1 MKQYTLEFNTLNLK
15 VKKSPFIIRLIM
27 FLLAFLFF
35 VVPVLGVILS
45 IASGNGL
52 HIGYFI
58 GIGIFGLIGFY
69 LLRVSLWNTYGE
81 EIIDFLPNKIVYEA
95 NYGWFKDAKKEIEL
109 ILPQYSFKSVGY
121 EEDNEAVLVIT
132 CENAEIETAVKMPM
146 AQVEELILILKNSK
160 ISVGVETVI
169 I

>member
-15 VKKSPFIIRLIM
+15 VKNSPFIIRLIM

-45 IASGNGL
+45 IVSGSGL
-52 HIGYFI
+52 HIAYFI
-58 GIGIFGLIGFY
+58 AIGVFGLFGFY

-109 ILPQYSFKSVGY
+109 TLPQYSFKSVGY

-132 CENAEIETAVKMPM
+132 CENAEIETVVKMPI
-146 AQVEELILILKNSK
+146 AQVEELIAVLERFK
-160 ISVGVETVI
+160 
-169 I
+169 

>member
-1 MKQYTLEFNTLNLK
+1 MKQFTLEFNTLNLK

-27 FLLAFLFF
+27 FFLAFSFF
-35 VVPVLGVILS
+35 IFPVLGVILS
-45 IASGNGL
+45 IASGGGM
-52 HIGYFI
+52 HISYFI
-58 GIGIFGLIGFY
+58 AIGVFGLIGFY

-81 EIIDFLPNKIVYEA
+81 EIIDFLPNKIIYEA

-132 CENAEIETAVKMPM
+132 CENAEVETAVKMPM
-146 AQVEELILILKNSK
+146 AQVEELILILKESK
-160 ISVGVETVI
+160 ISIGVEAATL
-169 I
+169 